1 MEFCRTRMVLPVC
14 GENQLSKVKVSAF
27 TLSLDGFG
35 AGPNQDLENPLGMR
49 GNELHTWMRK
59 TKVFQDMIG
68 GSGGATDRDNNFAE
82 KSFQNIGAN
91 IMGRNMFGP
100 IRGPW
105 SNLDWKGWWGDN
117 PPYHTPVFVLT
128 HQAREPLQMQG
139 GTTFY
144 FVTDGIESALAQ
156 AKAAAKNGDI
166 RINGGV
172 STVRQYLK
180 AGLVDEL
187 HLVYSPVL
195 LGSGENL
202 LSGIDL
208 TQLGFEL
215 AEKVITDSAI
225 HVVLKK

>member
-1 MEFCRTRMVLPVC
+1 M
-14 GENQLSKVKVSAF
+14 NKVKVSAL

-35 AGPNQDLENPLGMR
+35 AGLNQNLENPLGIR
-49 GNELHTWMRK
+49 GKELHGWMLK
-59 TKVFQDMIG
+59 TKVFQDMIC
-68 GSGGATDRDNNFAE
+68 GSGGSTDRDNDFAE
-82 KSFQNIGAN
+82 KSFENIGAN

-105 SNLDWKGWWGDN
+105 PNLDWQGWWGDN

-128 HQAREPLQMQG
+128 HHAREPLKMQG

-195 LGSGENL
+195 LGSGESL

-215 AEKVITDSAI
+215 TEKVLTDSAI
-225 HVVLKK
+225 HVVLNKK

>member
-1 MEFCRTRMVLPVC
+1 
-14 GENQLSKVKVSAF
+14 
-27 TLSLDGFG
+27 
-35 AGPNQDLENPLGMR
+35 
-49 GNELHTWMRK
+49 
-59 TKVFQDMIG
+59 
-68 GSGGATDRDNNFAE
+68 
-82 KSFQNIGAN
+82 
-91 IMGRNMFGP
+91 
-100 IRGPW
+100 
-105 SNLDWKGWWGDN
+105 
-117 PPYHTPVFVLT
+117 
-128 HQAREPLQMQG
+128 MQG

-195 LGSGENL
+195 LGSGESL

-215 AEKVITDSAI
+215 TEKVLTDSAI
-225 HVVLKK
+225 HVVLRK